1 MENKLPQQNESQRRG
16 MQAEDILSSVLSKF
30 SFVNRIDNSVDI
42 GVDFICEHR
51 NEDKPTGKIFN
62 VQCKAIPVGWTKG
75 EEIGFSIKVKTARY
89 WLQLPNI
96 TILMVVDPKNGNL
109 YWANPIENLVKR
121 NDNWRTQE
129 TIQIKVP
136 ESSLF
141 NCFKAE
147 PKDLLVCAMGSSNHI
162 SVSLYERL
170 YDVRNS
176 ISEEQPKGIFP
187 NATVVAKTLMHESPL
202 QDAIKASK
210 ALEEFQSDI
219 YEKLIARADKY
230 SSQLYP
236 FIEKWHGKHLRRQG
250 VHSNPLEMPLNGMFP
265 TEILSSA
272 RDTLKKLKT
281 NKHQRNFDNLLKTL
295 DELEIL
301 ERSASEIES
310 IEYEREK
317 PLLKIL
323 MKQLESSGANII
335 NDNEL

>member
-51 NEDKPTGKIFN
+51 QEDKPTGKLFN
-62 VQCKAIPVGWTKG
+62 VQCKAIPVGWSKG
-75 EEIGFSIKVKTARY
+75 EEIEFSIKVKTARY

-96 TILMVVDPKNGNL
+96 TILMVVDPKNGNV
-109 YWANPIENLVKR
+109 YWVNPIEYLVQR

-141 NCFKAE
+141 NCFKTE
-147 PKDLLVCAMGSSNHI
+147 PKDILECTMSSSNHI
-162 SVSLYERL
+162 SISLYERL

-187 NATVVAKTLMHESPL
+187 NATVVAKALMNESPL
-202 QDAIKASK
+202 QDAIKASI
-210 ALEEFQSDI
+210 ALEEFQSDM
-219 YEKLIARADKY
+219 YEKLIARAEKY

-236 FIEKWHGKHLRRQG
+236 FIEKWHGKHLRRRG
-250 VHSNPLEMPLNGMFP
+250 DNGNPLKTPLNGMIP
-265 TEILSSA
+265 SEVLSSA
-272 RDTLKKLKT
+272 LDILKKLKT
-281 NKHQRNFDNLLKTL
+281 NRPQRNFEDLLKIL
-295 DELEIL
+295 DELEVL

-323 MKQLESSGANII
+323 MKRLESSGANII